1 LAAQRQRAISHTWS
15 VYFVSF
21 AHPNVLFAQILRAR
35 PAAREMPFNVPQA
48 LSPFLSPTGFPMRP
62 AHSWTTY
69 LLAGFALLVL
79 SGHALQA
86 QAPAEKPPAAK
97 ATPAGEKHEGE
108 PVSFWMKKKLE
119 LSKNVL
125 EGIASGDC
133 DQIAQSARTMR
144 GLSKIE
150 AFMRARN
157 PGYRGQLLTF
167 EMSLDEIIRQANQN
181 NLEGVTLGFNQLTVS
196 CVQCHKQ
203 LRETK

>member
-1 LAAQRQRAISHTWS
+1 
-15 VYFVSF
+15 
-21 AHPNVLFAQILRAR
+21 
-35 PAAREMPFNVPQA
+35 
-48 LSPFLSPTGFPMRP
+48 MRP
-62 AHSWTTY
+62 ALSWTTY
-69 LLAGFALLVL
+69 VLAGFALLVL
-79 SGHALQA
+79 SGHALRA

-97 ATPAGEKHEGE
+97 ATPEGEKHEGE

-167 EMSLDEIIRQANQN
+167 EMSLDEIIRQANQD

-196 CVQCHKQ
+196 CVQCHKH